1 MNLEEFRISYYHSL
15 IIITAI
21 NNNYLLLW
29 FTNDLLSMN
38 KTDIDED
45 SNILIMGNCQE
56 QFENIKDDF
65 S

>member
-1 MNLEEFRISYYHSL
+1 
-15 IIITAI
+15 
-21 NNNYLLLW
+21 
-29 FTNDLLSMN
+29 MN